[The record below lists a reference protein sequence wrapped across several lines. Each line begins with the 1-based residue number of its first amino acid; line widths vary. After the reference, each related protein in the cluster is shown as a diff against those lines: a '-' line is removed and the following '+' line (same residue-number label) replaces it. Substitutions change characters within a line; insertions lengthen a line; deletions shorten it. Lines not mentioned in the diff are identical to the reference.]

1 MEINLDYQMNLYGLN
16 KNFDELK
23 TLYKNNKLPCQIL
36 LSGQK
41 GSGKST
47 LAFHFI
53 NFILSENEDYPYD
66 LDKREIHGENRSY
79 KLIKNNVHPNF
90 NLIDIKDNKKTI
102 DINQVRNLIQN
113 LNKSSFNEKPRFV
126 LIDNLEY
133 LNLNSINA
141 LLKILE
147 EPPENTHFI
156 LINSDKGIL
165 PTLKSR
171 CLNFKISLSNKVS
184 YEIIK
189 YIFKDDLLNILDES
203 FLYYYSTP
211 GKIYR
216 LINFANQNNINLK
229 KNSLKNFLSIIIDNG
244 HYKKDVMLTI
254 ILNDLIEFFL
264 IKNISKNSFDFFS
277 YFLKK
282 IENIKKYNLDEE
294 SFFMEFKTKLLDG

>member
-1 MEINLDYQMNLYGLN
+1 MKLKPSNQLELFIHG
-16 KNFDELK
+16 KELK
-23 TLYKNNKLPCQIL
+23 KFISLYKENKLPNKIL
-36 LSGQK
+36 LNGRK
-41 GSGKST
+41 GIGKCT
-47 LAFHFI
+47 LAYHLI
-53 NFILSENEDYPYD
+53 NSVLSENEDFAYNFTD
-66 LDKREIHGENRSY
+66 FKIDDRNKTF
-79 KLIKNNVHPNF
+79 KLIQNGSSPNF
-90 NLIDIKDNKKTI
+90 SLVNVKIDKKVVNIDQIRSLIK
-102 DINQVRNLIQN
+102 N

-156 LINSDKGIL
+156 LINSDKKIL

-184 YEIIK
+184 HEICK

-216 LINFANQNNINLK
+216 LINFANQNNIDLK

-254 ILNDLIEFFL
+254 ILNDLIEYFL
-264 IKNISKNSFDFFS
+264 IENISKNSFDFFS